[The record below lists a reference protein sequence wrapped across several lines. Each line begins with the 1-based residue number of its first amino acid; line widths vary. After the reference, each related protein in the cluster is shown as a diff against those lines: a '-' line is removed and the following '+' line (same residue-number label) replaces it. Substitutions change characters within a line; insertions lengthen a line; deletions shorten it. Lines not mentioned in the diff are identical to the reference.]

1 MPFDYRIAP
10 EEGLAYVTA
19 SGAVD
24 MRSSLEA
31 MGELARHPQFDAS
44 FGVLIDLRE
53 MTYRPSF
60 GELRVIAWALA
71 HEKRAFPKRVAVV
84 LSESVKRTRARV
96 YDKFGRMAGFGLQL
110 FPSMDTALEW
120 LQSQARADAAK
131 AV

>member
-1 MPFDYRIAP
+1 MPFDYRIAAD
-10 EEGLAYVTA
+10 ERVAYVTA
-19 SGAVD
+19 RGAVD

-31 MGELARHPQFDAS
+31 MGELARNPEWDAN

-53 MTYRPSF
+53 MTYRPSL

-71 HEKRAFPKRVAVV
+71 HEKTAFPKRVAVV

-96 YDKFGRMAGFGLQL
+96 YDKLGRMAGFGLQL
-110 FPSMDTALEW
+110 FPSMTDALDW
-120 LQSQARADAAK
+120 LRSQAQADAQ

>member
-10 EEGLAYVTA
+10 EERVAYVTA
-19 SGAVD
+19 RGSVD

-31 MGELARHPQFDAS
+31 MGELARNPEWDAG

-53 MTYRPSF
+53 MTYRPSL

-71 HEKRAFPKRVAVV
+71 HEKKAFPKRVAVV

-96 YDKFGRMAGFGLQL
+96 YDKFGRLAGFGLQL
-110 FPSMDTALEW
+110 FPTMSDALDW
-120 LQSQARADAAK
+120 LHSQAQTDAQAI
-131 AV
+131 